1 MAAEES
7 AGTDRPRWFFS
18 RLYASVSPRL
28 DQEGMAE
35 LRTELLG
42 PLSGEIVEIGAGN
55 GRNFGRYPVAV
66 ASVTAIEPEPHLRAL
81 AVQSAEDA
89 PVSVSVR
96 PGLAERLPL
105 PDGTA
110 DGVVLCLVMCSLT
123 DRPAALAEVRRVL
136 RPGGVLRFLEHTVA
150 DTAGLRAVQKVADA
164 TVWPWLTGGCHTA
177 TDPVG
182 AIEQAGFDV
191 EELRRLRFPDTRFT
205 QPSTP
210 HVLGTARAPR

>member
-1 MAAEES
+1 MATAES

-81 AVQSAEDA
+81 AVQSAADA

-105 PDGTA
+105 PDGSVT
-110 DGVVLCLVMCSLT
+110 GWCC
-123 DRPAALAEVRRVL
+123 
-136 RPGGVLRFLEHTVA
+136 
-150 DTAGLRAVQKVADA
+150 
-164 TVWPWLTGGCHTA
+164 VW
-177 TDPVG
+177 
-182 AIEQAGFDV
+182 
-191 EELRRLRFPDTRFT
+191 
-205 QPSTP
+205 
-210 HVLGTARAPR
+210 